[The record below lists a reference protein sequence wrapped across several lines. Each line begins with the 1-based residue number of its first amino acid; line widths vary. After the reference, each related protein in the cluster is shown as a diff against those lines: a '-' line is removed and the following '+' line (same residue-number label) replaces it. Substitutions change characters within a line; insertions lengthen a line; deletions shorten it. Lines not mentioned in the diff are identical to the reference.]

1 MAREPLRR
9 RTVGLLIISI
19 AALIGVI
26 IYAFNRALT
35 DIVNETCVHGPECS
49 MWASI
54 RFQTNVSLA
63 IMTAILLVGL
73 YFVVFGER
81 QQQKREAAE
90 ARKFSTEKYEA
101 LKKDLSK
108 EENLVMEKLVAG
120 DGTIFQSTL
129 VEQTG
134 LTKVKVTRLLD
145 KLEGRGLI
153 ERKRRG
159 MTNVVIIKP

>member
-9 RTVGLLIISI
+9 RTVGYLIIGI
-19 AALIGVI
+19 AALIGAI

-35 DIVNETCVHGPECS
+35 DIVNATCDHGASCS

-54 RFQTNVSLA
+54 RFQTTVSLA
-63 IMTAILLVGL
+63 IMTAILLIGL

-81 QQQKREAAE
+81 QQQKREAEE
-90 ARKFSTEKYEA
+90 ARKFSTERYEA
-101 LKKDLSK
+101 LKKTLSK
-108 EENLVMEKLVAG
+108 AEDDLMKRVVAA
-120 DGTIFQSTL
+120 DGTIFQSAL
-129 VEQTG
+129 GEQTG
-134 LTKVKVTRLLD
+134 MTKVKVTRLLD